1 MKDKYKTLTK
11 NFEGL
16 KQRPYKCSAGKLT
29 IGYGRNLEDVG
40 ISISE
45 ASMMFERDFARAE
58 QDALHICRDF
68 NINKEDL
75 TEDRFYVLVDMSFNL
90 GYGRL
95 KTFKKM
101 LTALSKGDYEGAAK
115 EMLNSRWATQ
125 VGSRATAL
133 ASLMFDKK
141 VLDNS

>member
-1 MKDKYKTLTK
+1 MKDKYKNLTK

-16 KQRPYKCSAGKLT
+16 KQRPYRCSAGKLT

-40 ISISE
+40 ISVSE
-45 ASMMFERDFARAE
+45 ASMLFERDFARAE

-68 NINKEDL
+68 SINKEDL

-95 KTFKKM
+95 KSFKKM

-115 EMLNSRWATQ
+115 EMLNSKWATQ
-125 VGSRATAL
+125 VGNRATAL
-133 ASLMFDKK
+133 VSLMDPKKILDKT
-141 VLDNS
+141 